1 MMFSV
6 ASRMRLLFILPMF
19 SAQFILP
26 PDLKLIFIDKNQIK
40 VKIQVNK
47 DDLIFNCLCIEDV
60 EGLRAG
66 SDG

>member
-6 ASRMRLLFILPMF
+6 ASRMRLLFILPML
-19 SAQFILP
+19 SAQFIFP
-26 PDLKLIFIDKNQIK
+26 PDLKLISIDKNQIK

-47 DDLIFNCLCIEDV
+47 GDLIFKFLCIEDV